1 MTNDDCS
8 MAAELLAVSATAYAA
23 YASNRLLEKVPEAT
37 LKLGDDAFRHW
48 KEHYSERIREL
59 SAALAEGQSV
69 LFSSRVTW
77 SREAFVARGISDA
90 LLEDSLECL
99 SDILKEELPA
109 FCSESPVQFIADA
122 IQVLKQSEADNA
134 AKTSDDEIPQ
144 LGLQYL
150 KLVLEGDVCKAVQ
163 FMIDARDQ
171 GTPLIEI
178 YQALTIAQYEVGRM
192 WHHAAI
198 NIAEEHLVTFTTER
212 TMAVLAFQAEK
223 KESNGLTVVS
233 AAVANN
239 AHDVGIRVVSDFFE
253 FAGWRA
259 ICLGGDLP
267 AKDISAAVQ
276 WMDASLVLLSASL
289 STQLVEIREAIT
301 AVRASDT
308 DCKIMVGGSA
318 FSDAPEMWQGMGA
331 DGYAADPTQ
340 AVELGHKLVTG
351 NSD

>member
-8 MAAELLAVSATAYAA
+8 MAAELLAVSTTAYAA
-23 YASNRLLEKVPEAT
+23 YASNRLLEKVPEAK
-37 LKLGDDAFRHW
+37 LKLGEDAFRHW

-59 SAALAEGQSV
+59 SAALSEGQSV

-77 SREAFVARGISDA
+77 AREAFVARGVSDT
-90 LLEDSLECL
+90 LLNDSLECL
-99 SDILKEELPA
+99 SEILKEELPA

-122 IQVLKQSEADNA
+122 IQVLKQSEAN
-134 AKTSDDEIPQ
+134 KGGELLETEIPQ

-163 FMIDARDQ
+163 FMISTRDN
-171 GTPLIEI
+171 GTPLTEI
-178 YQALTIAQYEVGRM
+178 YQALTVAQYEVGRM
-192 WHHAAI
+192 WHNAAI

-267 AKDISAAVQ
+267 SKDISAAVQ

-289 STQLVEIREAIT
+289 TTQLVEIREAIA
-301 AVRASDT
+301 AVRDLDT
-308 DCKIMVGGSA
+308 DCKIMVGGGA
-318 FSDAPEMWQGMGA
+318 FSEAPEIWQSMGA
-331 DGYAADPTQ
+331 DGYAANPTQ
-340 AVELGHKLVTG
+340 AVELGLKLVTG
-351 NSD
+351 SSE

>member
-8 MAAELLAVSATAYAA
+8 MAAELLAVSTTAYAA
-23 YASNRLLEKVPEAT
+23 YASNRLLEKVPDAK

-59 SAALAEGQSV
+59 SAALSEGQSV

-77 SREAFVARGISDA
+77 SREAFLARGISDS
-90 LLEDSLECL
+90 LLQDSLECL
-99 SDILKEELPA
+99 SEVLQEELPA
-109 FCSESPVQFIADA
+109 FCKDSPVQFISDA
-122 IQVLKQSEADNA
+122 IELLNQNEP
-134 AKTSDDEIPQ
+134 AKEGVPLAKEIPQ

-163 FMIDARDQ
+163 FMVDARDQ
-171 GTPLIEI
+171 GTSLKEI

-223 KESNGLTVVS
+223 KELNGLTVVS

-289 STQLVEIREAIT
+289 STQLIEIREAINT
-301 AVRASDT
+301 IRALNT

-318 FSDAPEMWQGMGA
+318 FSDAPEMWRSMGA
-331 DGYAADPTQ
+331 DGYAADPTL
-340 AVELGHKLVTG
+340 AVELGYQLVTG
-351 NSD
+351 TPD